1 MYINNINI
9 LYYLFLGIIG
19 LGIGQFVA
27 WSTVRLPD
35 YKKVFVRE
43 FFTIYLKNEKPKY
56 IYMVAMALLYVGVLY
71 LYGFQIK
78 TLAYLALIPMLIS
91 ALAIDYRLKII
102 PNRLN
107 LTIFE
112 VGLVY
117 TFVEGIVNINIA
129 IDMLLGM
136 VAGAGIFLFITL
148 VGGLIAGKEAMGFG
162 DVKLMG
168 ALGLFFGWRTII
180 IISLIAFLLG
190 AIIGVALIICKRKTG
205 DEYIPFGPF
214 IVIATIIAIFVPAL
228 YIMVTT
234 HNHDFISL
242 DILLSL
248 KAQRES
254 VPFSALTEALFMM
267 LCFEILRESDVRMSA
282 TSGSAISILG
292 GLILGDAAVSA
303 GIISPIMIIVIA
315 ISAISGLTFTSIEL
329 VSAIRWW
336 RLIMMILAAAFGV
349 TGIIIGTIALFMPNI
364 GINTKLWSLK
374 YTPKTATAVGVNTI
388 SILFMA

>member
-56 IYMVAMALLYVGVLY
+56 IYMVATALLYVGVLY

-117 TFVEGIVNINIA
+117 TFIEGIVNINIA

-168 ALGLFFGWRTII
+168 ALGLFLGWPSII
-180 IISLIAFLLG
+180 IVAVISFLLAAIISIGILIAKKKG
-190 AIIGVALIICKRKTG
+190 TN
-205 DEYIPFGPF
+205 EYIPFGPF
-214 IVIATIIAIFVPAL
+214 IVVSTLIVIFIPFDLLLTIILKIF
-228 YIMVTT
+228 T
-234 HNHDFISL
+234 
-242 DILLSL
+242 
-248 KAQRES
+248 
-254 VPFSALTEALFMM
+254 
-267 LCFEILRESDVRMSA
+267 
-282 TSGSAISILG
+282 LG
-292 GLILGDAAVSA
+292 
-303 GIISPIMIIVIA
+303 
-315 ISAISGLTFTSIEL
+315 TFKGKI
-329 VSAIRWW
+329 
-336 RLIMMILAAAFGV
+336 
-349 TGIIIGTIALFMPNI
+349 
-364 GINTKLWSLK
+364 
-374 YTPKTATAVGVNTI
+374 
-388 SILFMA
+388 